1 MAEADLLCCV
11 DEAALCARCERDMHA
26 AIRLTGK
33 LRFLLTDV

>member
-1 MAEADLLCCV
+1 MAEADLLC
-11 DEAALCARCERDMHA
+11 CARCERDMHA